1 MLHSWEMKN
10 ANSGFEITEQV
21 RGLDARLQ
29 EIQKQILHV
38 ESENRW
44 TKLCGVISD
53 LTAKV
58 QVVSRTH
65 TIMRSL
71 RYQYMDLRHEAIKDA
86 YRRTF
91 DWIYRPPSFQ
101 ACDPRSQIEYVKWLR
116 HGDGVYWVTGKP
128 GES

>member
-29 EIQKQILHV
+29 EIQKQ
-38 ESENRW
+38 
-44 TKLCGVISD
+44 LCGVISD